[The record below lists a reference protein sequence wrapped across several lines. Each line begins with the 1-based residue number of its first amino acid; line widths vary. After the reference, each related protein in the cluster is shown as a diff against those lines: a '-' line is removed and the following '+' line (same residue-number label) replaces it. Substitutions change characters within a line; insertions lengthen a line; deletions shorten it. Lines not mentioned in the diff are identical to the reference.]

1 MANILSD
8 ALSRLFGTG
17 DFLMEKHEKGRRT
30 LVHKEVGEVVF
41 TKVRRSR
48 NIRISLRPAQPV
60 SVTLPYHVSYAEAD
74 KLLLEKIA
82 WIKEEQAK
90 FKATADQRRT
100 FSDEEIARLRAQ
112 AKQFL
117 PARVELLARKF
128 GFRFNKITVKDIRSR
143 WGSCSAAS
151 NLNFSIY
158 LMNLP
163 DDLVDYV
170 ILHELCHTVHR
181 NHGARFWALLDDCT
195 DGKARQ
201 LSARMNTHSMNIL

>member
-1 MANILSD
+1 
-8 ALSRLFGTG
+8 
-17 DFLMEKHEKGRRT
+17 MEKYEQGRRT
-30 LVHKEVGEVVF
+30 LLHREVGEVVF
-41 TKVRRSR
+41 TKVKRSR
-48 NIRISLRPAQPV
+48 SIRISLRPGQPV
-60 SVTLPYHVSYAEAD
+60 SVTLPCYTSYAEAD

-90 FKATADQRRT
+90 LEATAKQRRT
-100 FSDEEIARLRAQ
+100 FTDEEVALLRSQ

-117 PARVELLARKF
+117 PARVERLAKQF
-128 GFRFNKITVKDIRSR
+128 GFSYSKIAVKAIRSR
-143 WGSCSAAS
+143 WGSCSSAN

-181 NHGARFWALLDDCT
+181 NHGPRFWALLDECT
-195 DGKARQ
+195 GGKARQ
-201 LSARMNTHSMNIL
+201 LSARMNAHSMSML

>member
-1 MANILSD
+1 MANIFSE
-8 ALSRLFGTG
+8 ALNRLFGTG
-17 DFLMEKHEKGRRT
+17 DFLMEKHEQGKRT
-30 LVHKEVGEVVF
+30 LLHKEVGEVVF
-41 TKVRRSR
+41 SKVRRSR
-48 NIRISLRPAQPV
+48 NIRIALRPGQPV

-74 KLLLEKIA
+74 KLLLEKIS

-100 FSDEEIARLRAQ
+100 FTDEEIARLRAQ

-117 PARVELLARKF
+117 PARVEFLANKF

-143 WGSCSAAS
+143 WGSCSSAN

-170 ILHELCHTVHR
+170 ILHELCHTIHR
-181 NHGARFWALLDDCT
+181 NHGTRFWTLLDECT

-201 LSARMNTHSMNIL
+201 LSARMNTHSMCMF